1 MSDNLL
7 RQRSHA
13 QFRKLPGVE
22 DGKTIMSEY
31 EAGAAV
37 VAAKTARLKEL
48 RLARDAAEQAAPPKA
63 VPVKNRVKNKK
74 KTAGRTK
81 KRPAVSVAASLTDW
95 LKNRHVGGHN
105 H

>member
-63 VPVKNRVKNKK
+63 VPVKNWVKK

-81 KRPAVSVAASLTDW
+81 KRPAVSVAASLTNW